1 MIEPTHALMLA
12 LAPLLTG
19 GLIYGWWA
27 HPHSRF
33 TTVTRDRLF
42 HSAAMSPAK
51 LVRVVKRRGVDVVID
66 FRSGQD
72 PAVAAE
78 RAALAAAGIPHRHL
92 PTGIAPQ
99 PAEIAAFLRTIA
111 EELGS
116 GRRVL
121 MHCED
126 GEGRAVMFAAIY
138 RIEFENWLPTEAYAA
153 TARLPD
159 GLRFLCKV
167 IPGLGCL
174 SPRNVKTD
182 LILNYRRSTLPR
194 QLQPDVAAASGSRDL
209 AVEPATGTD
218 RS

>member
-1 MIEPTHALMLA
+1 MIDPTHAALVA

-42 HSAAMSPAK
+42 HSAAMSPDK
-51 LVRVVKRRGVDVVID
+51 LVRVVKRRAIDVVID

-72 PAVAAE
+72 PAVGAE
-78 RAALAAAGIPHRHL
+78 RSALASAGVMHRHL
-92 PTGIAPQ
+92 PTGISPQ
-99 PAEIAAFLRTIA
+99 PAEIAAFVETMST
-111 EELGS
+111 ELGA

-138 RIEFENWLPTEAYAA
+138 RIEFENWSPIDAYNA

-159 GLRFLCKV
+159 GLRFLCKM
-167 IPGLGCL
+167 IPRLGCL
-174 SPRNVKTD
+174 SPRNVKTA
-182 LILNYRRSTLPR
+182 LIVNYRSSMPR
-194 QLQPDVAAASGSRDL
+194 
-209 AVEPATGTD
+209 
-218 RS
+218 